1 MKKIDFQTLLTDL
14 YLLYNPRKVNDVNFL
29 MEKYTGQE
37 YDAVQMFYIKYN
49 QKNHAFFNPNVT
61 EEFILELIESYNN
74 KDRVLSPENIAQAQ
88 AQVKVPEI
96 DQVELDRKAIEEKA
110 AELKLLTAE
119 KEAEKKKLTEEIEKN
134 LLEKISQDVEKTKEV
149 NPLKGFEINV
159 SNYYQES
166 EVVLPDPMILLY
178 MGIGSKFI
186 CRNKDRKIIPLCVQ
200 DITMDFVT
208 DVKNPVIEIIIN
220 EARLND

>member
-61 EEFILELIESYNN
+61 EEFILGLIESYNN
-74 KDRVLSPENIAQAQ
+74 KDRVLSPENIEK
-88 AQVKVPEI
+88 AQVKLPEI
-96 DQVELDRKAIEEKA
+96 DQAEIEKKALEEKA

-119 KEAEKKKLTEEIEKN
+119 KEAEKKLLTAEIEKN
-134 LLEKISQDVEKTKEV
+134 LLAKISQDVEKTKEV

-186 CRNKDRKIIPLCVQ
+186 CRNNDRKIIPLCVQ

-208 DVKNPVIEIIIN
+208 DVKNPVIEIIVN